1 MLHRTTAR
9 TLIGAAA
16 LALSVTAIPAAAN
29 AAPAHATAPAAHRA
43 LATITLYYDDSQAA
57 EFKSAVVAGA
67 ESWNSNVSNVHLV
80 EAAAGQRGD
89 IDVIAYDGW
98 PETTLGPVY
107 PGGKSTV
114 YYGREAVNEGY
125 DLVRI
130 AAHELGHSLGL
141 DDNKPGPCSSLM
153 SGSTGGVDCTN
164 ATPNAEE
171 IAGVEAN
178 YANGAASAQR
188 LFSGRTLVD
197 AP

>member
-9 TLIGAAA
+9 TLIGATA
-16 LALSVTAIPAAAN
+16 LALSVTALPAAAN
-29 AAPAHATAPAAHRA
+29 AATAPAAAPAAHQR

-57 EFKSAVVAGA
+57 EFKDAVVAGA
-67 ESWNSNVSNVHLV
+67 ESWNSSVQNVHLV
-80 EAAAGQRGD
+80 EATGGQSAD
-89 IDVIAYDGW
+89 IDVVAFDGW
-98 PETTLGPVY
+98 PQSTLGPVF
-107 PGGKSTV
+107 PGGHGTV

-164 ATPNAEE
+164 ATPDASEK
-171 IAGVEAN
+171 AGVEAN
-178 YANGAASAQR
+178 YASGVAAAQR

>member
-16 LALSVTAIPAAAN
+16 IALSVTAVPAAAN
-29 AAPAHATAPAAHRA
+29 AAPAPAAAPAAHRT
-43 LATITLYYDDSQAA
+43 LAAVTLYYDDSQAA
-57 EFKSAVVAGA
+57 EFKDAVVAGA
-67 ESWNSNVSNVHLV
+67 EVWNANVQNVHLV
-80 EAAAGQRGD
+80 EATGGQSAD
-89 IDVIAYDGW
+89 IDVVAYDGW
-98 PETTLGPVY
+98 PESTLGPVF
-107 PGGKSTV
+107 PGGHGTV

-125 DLVRI
+125 DLTRI

-153 SGSTGGVDCTN
+153 SGSTGGVDCKN
-164 ATPNAEE
+164 STPNAEE

-178 YANGAASAQR
+178 YASGAAAAQH
-188 LFSGRTLVD
+188 LFSGRTLID